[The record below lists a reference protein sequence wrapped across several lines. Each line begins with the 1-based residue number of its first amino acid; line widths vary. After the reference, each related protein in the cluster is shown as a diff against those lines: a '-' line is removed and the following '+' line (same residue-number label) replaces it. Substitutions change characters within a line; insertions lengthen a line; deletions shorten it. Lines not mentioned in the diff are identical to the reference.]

1 MSIKKLKIITILLLI
16 INIVL
21 YIILTKDFLRGLY
34 YCSLF
39 GIAYIIGRLTRK
51 WIRRKEIKYSRNLI
65 YPELIKDN
73 KNFYS

>member
-34 YCSLF
+34 FCSLF
-39 GIAYIIGRLTRK
+39 GIGYIVGRLTRK
-51 WIRRKEIKYSRNLI
+51 
-65 YPELIKDN
+65 
-73 KNFYS
+73 